1 MSLNSLVA
9 LNFLHFF
16 SFSNTKVIV
25 LVLEMIKEI
34 LSNEDR
40 CSRTVKNRD
49 QHGWIP
55 LHYAALYGHK
65 STVELLLEKEKST
78 AYIGNEKENKTA
90 LHIAIGQGHIGVI
103 EQLLSSC
110 PDCCEVVDNNDQ
122 NALDV
127 ALAIL
132 DSKAKVSPSNLDTYH

>member
-1 MSLNSLVA
+1 
-9 LNFLHFF
+9 
-16 SFSNTKVIV
+16 
-25 LVLEMIKEI
+25 MIEEI
-34 LSNEDR
+34 LSNKDKS
-40 CSRTVKNRD
+40 SRTIKNRD

-55 LHYAALYGHK
+55 LHYAALCGHK
-65 STVELLLEKEKST
+65 SIVELLLKRDKST

-90 LHIAIGQGHIGVI
+90 LHIATGQGHIGVI

-110 PDCCEVVDNNDQ
+110 PDCWEVVDNNDQ